1 MKQPFTI
8 GELKQ
13 FMSVLLGWSIDRNIN
28 TIGEFIA
35 YHRAEGILI
44 ERI

>member
-1 MKQPFTI
+1 MKQPLTV

-13 FMSVLLGWSIDRNIN
+13 FMSVLLGWSIDHDIN

-35 YHRAEGILI
+35 YHRGKGNLI